1 MARRRVGLYDT
12 HNHARSERLAAMT
25 PEQRKLAREA
35 EKAKALL
42 PVSCA
47 PVRGDPEGIDWMA
60 CDCGYVPRTQ
70 ANGKPMPQT
79 REPAWQW
86 TEEKGT
92 SGKACLR
99 TAVKNLA
106 LVVYKIGYRHNSIEL
121 HNEGGFPD
129 DIYWRRC
136 TEHSD
141 PSKWGPDA
149 LIIRELKAMRPDW
162 KRGQKQHLLSLQ
174 EAGVNVAVWKPC
186 CLLSGLIDEEMAK
199 LAGVE
204 PKGTYARNRHGHPNS
219 PLTWQSIADGALN
232 EAG

>member
-1 MARRRVGLYDT
+1 MAGRRRVGLYDA
-12 HNHARSERLAAMT
+12 HNRARSERLAAMT
-25 PEQRKLAREA
+25 PEQRKLARQV

-42 PVSCA
+42 PVNCA
-47 PVRGDPEGIDWMA
+47 PVSGDPEGIDWMA

-70 ANGKPMPQT
+70 ANGKPMPQS

-92 SGKACLR
+92 SGKPCLR

-129 DIYWRRC
+129 DTY
-136 TEHSD
+136 
-141 PSKWGPDA
+141 WGPGG
-149 LIIRELKAMRPDW
+149 LIVRELKAMRPDW

-174 EAGVNVAVWKPC
+174 EAGVKVAVWKPC
-186 CLLSGLIDEEMAK
+186 CLLSGLIDEELAA

-204 PKGTYARNRHGHPNS
+204 PKGTYARNRRGQPNS
-219 PLTWQSIADGALN
+219 ELTWESIADGALN
-232 EAG
+232 EAS